1 MVLCQQWGHVFPNIH
16 IVSGLSVCLSVCLPV
31 CLSVCTFICVFLSYS
46 FKLSLDGTNTYHG
59 TVKGHSQIFDG
70 YKMTVRSQT
79 EVKVQNSNVVL
90 GNTVLHL
97 LFSLVIIKFYIYFAL
112 VDPEWGRAAHWSL
125 WKLSGFLACLTH
137 VWQRK
142 VI

>member
-1 MVLCQQWGHVFPNIH
+1 MSTMRTRVPEYPYCLWSI
-16 IVSGLSVCLSVCLPV
+16 CLSVRLPA

-90 GNTVLHL
+90 GNTVLY
-97 LFSLVIIKFYIYFAL
+97 FIYCYYIVSLSDNQILYIFCIGGSRVGKSCTRKPLKTFRVPRVSYT
-112 VDPEWGRAAHWSL
+112 
-125 WKLSGFLACLTH
+125 CLTT
-137 VWQRK
+137 
-142 VI
+142 